1 MPSGSFFGLKHYK
14 MMSEVRLILTFLVGH
29 FTVLNEAFDALDEF
43 SLHFVPKLLLRPA
56 GKS

>member
-1 MPSGSFFGLKHYK
+1 